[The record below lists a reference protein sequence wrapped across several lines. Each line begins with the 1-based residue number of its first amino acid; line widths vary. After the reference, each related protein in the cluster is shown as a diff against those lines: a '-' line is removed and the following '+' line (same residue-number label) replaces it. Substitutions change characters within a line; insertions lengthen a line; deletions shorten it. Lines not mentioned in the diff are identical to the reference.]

1 MRTLLGSKVTAL
13 KLMDTLSAPMKQVLS
28 DVTEASIHD
37 ISTSSLTVNINN
49 VDNPGLAIDAKL
61 LFLSPNLQKEHL
73 RVTTLHQVD
82 DKEEFILNVS
92 FKIRHEGLEEVKSHI
107 EEIKEFAK
115 QIVPDPKMI
124 SFIFEGNTLNIGIN
138 AGFLFPV
145 AQKLLPH

>member
-1 MRTLLGSKVTAL
+1 M
-13 KLMDTLSAPMKQVLS
+13 
-28 DVTEASIHD
+28 
-37 ISTSSLTVNINN
+37 
-49 VDNPGLAIDAKL
+49 
-61 LFLSPNLQKEHL
+61 
-73 RVTTLHQVD
+73 D